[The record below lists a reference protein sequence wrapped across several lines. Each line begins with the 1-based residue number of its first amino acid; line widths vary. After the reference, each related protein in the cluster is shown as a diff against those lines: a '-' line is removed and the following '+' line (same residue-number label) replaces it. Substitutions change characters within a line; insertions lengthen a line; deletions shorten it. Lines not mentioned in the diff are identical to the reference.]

1 MLQQKKNVCNCL
13 TLSSPC
19 YDWQHINLYANIET
33 DLEPKDFLDALD
45 FLVKTEKFHAKC
57 SRFSEFTSI
66 LYRSEN
72 DGTQCLHQDQK
83 QRQIGKSSNNKM
95 NKINKRVE

>member
-1 MLQQKKNVCNCL
+1 
-13 TLSSPC
+13 
-19 YDWQHINLYANIET
+19 
-33 DLEPKDFLDALD
+33 
-45 FLVKTEKFHAKC
+45 VKTEKFHAKC

-83 QRQIGKSSNNKM
+83 QRQIGKAAIIKLTKLIRELSS
-95 NKINKRVE
+95 